1 MSTAPAQFVFVT
13 RAQLAEHLTKNG
25 FPIKLA
31 YLNWLENQRSGPPV
45 AHYWGQRPI
54 YDLAEC
60 LTWARN
66 RSTKRRPRQANKNN
80 AA

>member
-1 MSTAPAQFVFVT
+1 MSTAPPQFVT
-13 RAQLAEHLTKNG
+13 RAQLAEQLTKNG

-54 YDLAEC
+54 YDVEQALA
-60 LTWARN
+60 WARN
-66 RSTKRRPRQANKNN
+66 RTTKRRPRRVNTDN